1 MKRLTITG
9 NIGRDPELRLDQ
21 NGVHFATFSV
31 AVSVGSKQSPKT
43 DWVEVSC
50 NGRLAEIVTSYA
62 RKGSRVLVDGYP
74 NVTAYIN
81 KDNQPVGNLRLFAHS
96 IELLNKVAIQE
107 AGNEEEIH
115 CISNESQLAAP
126 DIPF

>member
-21 NGVHFATFSV
+21 NGVHFAVFSV
-31 AVSVGSKQSPKT
+31 AVSVGNKQMPKT

-50 NGRLAEIVTSYA
+50 NGRLAEIVTAYA

-74 NVTAYIN
+74 NVNAYIN
-81 KDNQPVGNLRLFAHS
+81 KENQPIGNLRLFANS
-96 IELLNKVAIQE
+96 IELLNKVALQE
-107 AGNEEEIH
+107 PGNDEDIH
-115 CISNESQLAAP
+115 CMSNESVQAAP